1 MAVVLILGVFYYY
14 RTSHL
19 LQINSTLT
27 KEKQHS
33 IIQRHAPPFGL
44 HVHIG
49 KIHKLLECSK
59 VFLNWERCC
68 LRLRWCAVTGR
79 QQTDLWRSGFPGRRL
94 TDWDLEHRQL
104 KVSTEN
110 KASKMT
116 ELECVTTWTTVTISQ
131 IALKYFRWMISC
143 AYGVNQRS
151 SRD

>member
-1 MAVVLILGVFYYY
+1 MKVSILQSNFIHLHIHIGSVGISEDAVPLLRRKTSISQRQRNMAVVLILGVFYYY

-59 VFLNWERCC
+59 VFLN
-68 LRLRWCAVTGR
+68 
-79 QQTDLWRSGFPGRRL
+79 
-94 TDWDLEHRQL
+94 
-104 KVSTEN
+104 
-110 KASKMT
+110 
-116 ELECVTTWTTVTISQ
+116 
-131 IALKYFRWMISC
+131 
-143 AYGVNQRS
+143 
-151 SRD
+151 